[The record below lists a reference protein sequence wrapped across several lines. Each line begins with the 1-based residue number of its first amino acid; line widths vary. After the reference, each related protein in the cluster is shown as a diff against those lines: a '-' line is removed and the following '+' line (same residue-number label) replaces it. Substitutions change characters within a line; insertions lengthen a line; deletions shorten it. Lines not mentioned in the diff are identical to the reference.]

1 MFSYFKNGSLPMM
14 AASFALPLHT
24 WKKQMMRTTKR
35 IAMQTAPAIGTMNVK
50 ASTAETMSSR
60 VLTMSS
66 FNA

>member
-50 ASTAETMSSR
+50 ASTAEAMRSR

-66 FNA
+66 F